1 FFNSAPWLPLFDFI
15 TQQNPLKILIIQGV
29 ALYRYNWKAIM
40 MDTTSST
47 SSFHSYITQEHLL
60 PQLTLKRG
68 QNDEYIKN

>member
-1 FFNSAPWLPLFDFI
+1 MGISHKYTIQKGGFLYL
-15 TQQNPLKILIIQGV
+15 QNLEKS
-29 ALYRYNWKAIM
+29 M

>member
-1 FFNSAPWLPLFDFI
+1 MQKGGFLCL
-15 TQQNPLKILIIQGV
+15 QNLEKS
-29 ALYRYNWKAIM
+29 M

-47 SSFHSYITQEHLL
+47 SSFHSYITQEHSL